1 VHRLLPLDEFDQ
13 AEALRHRAEHRGLE
27 LPEETL
33 TFLTRRAPRDF
44 AALCRLLDELD
55 LESLAAQRRLTVP
68 FVRDWL
74 ARDAD

>member
-1 VHRLLPLDEFDQ
+1 
-13 AEALRHRAEHRGLE
+13 
-27 LPEETL
+27 L

-74 ARDAD
+74 ARGEN

>member
-1 VHRLLPLDEFDQ
+1 LDETEQVD
-13 AEALRHRAEHRGLE
+13 ALRRRAAYRGLE

-33 TFLTRRAPRDF
+33 IFLTRRAPRDF

-74 ARDAD
+74 SRERD